1 MKILDLSSFVVLLLM
16 APGAQ
21 AATEPQP
28 VNPGSTIESGQEKKV
43 VASEAVAGNVAVTY
57 ENPDDP
63 VYLIGK
69 EIRCPVCQGMPIADS
84 PADMAQ
90 SMMKRVRTLHAE
102 GKSKEEIF
110 QYFIGS
116 YGEWVILKPRSLG
129 VTIFVWL
136 LPPVAFLLAL
146 WLVQAAIRRTK
157 EGNTLAPASGTGSN
171 EADDVYLKFV
181 RDEVDG

>member
-1 MKILDLSSFVVLLLM
+1 MKIFNLFSLLVLMLL
-16 APGAQ
+16 ASGAE
-21 AATEPQP
+21 ATIEPEP
-28 VNPGSTIESGQEKKV
+28 VNPAPAIESGQEKKAA
-43 VASEAVAGNVAVTY
+43 ASEAVAGEVAVTY

-157 EGNTLAPASGTGSN
+157 EGNALAPASGAGSN